1 VLHCPGRALR
11 DREENEDMGMTT
23 WRRELEQA
31 MEGHDP
37 GPVVAVAP
45 NEDVLD
51 VYFDDGFGGSDGPD
65 VLIWTERNV
74 YFPVVYDGSEWLE
87 SAPRNPQPDGQSHV
101 GGQ

>member
-1 VLHCPGRALR
+1 
-11 DREENEDMGMTT
+11 MTT
-23 WRRELEQA
+23 WRQELETA

-51 VYFDDGFGGSDGPD
+51 VHFNGGYGSAKGPD

-74 YFPVVYDGSEWLE
+74 YFPAVYDGAEWLG
-87 SAPRNPQPDGQSHV
+87 SAPRNPQAEGQSHE